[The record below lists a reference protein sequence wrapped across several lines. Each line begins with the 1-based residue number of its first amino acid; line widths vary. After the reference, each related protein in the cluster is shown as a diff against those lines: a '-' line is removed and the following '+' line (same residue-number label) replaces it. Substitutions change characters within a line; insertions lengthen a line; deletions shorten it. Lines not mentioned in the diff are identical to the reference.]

1 MKMVTKASIANFKY
15 NRGRNILVGIAV
27 CLTTLLLFLV
37 PGAAQAMVKLEFA
50 AINEI
55 YPTWHVVLRNVDSDI
70 AEQVRVRED
79 VETVGLRCDVG
90 MIPADQA
97 TISLTALDQ
106 TCADLNRIEL
116 SEGRFPEKASEI
128 IVSKGILD
136 ALGIEGKVG
145 DTIRIPYQ
153 VLRRLP
159 TGGYIYHLRY
169 DKGHGRTKGE
179 TDLWSICGRRLC
191 KNTIFQRKHSI
202 LCLCS
207 SKDRSDGSV

>member
-1 MKMVTKASIANFKY
+1 MKMVIKASIANFKY

-106 TCADLNRIEL
+106 KMCIRDRDIIAPTTQ
-116 SEGRFPEKASEI
+116 EKERYS
-128 IVSKGILD
+128 VNTHNTFR
-136 ALGIEGKVG
+136 
-145 DTIRIPYQ
+145 DT
-153 VLRRLP
+153 
-159 TGGYIYHLRY
+159 
-169 DKGHGRTKGE
+169 
-179 TDLWSICGRRLC
+179 
-191 KNTIFQRKHSI
+191 
-202 LCLCS
+202 
-207 SKDRSDGSV
+207 